1 MAKMGC
7 AKCGGT
13 KKMAKGGS
21 AVKKAPVQLY
31 GIPQEN
37 MGTSSQMGFGRKGGS
52 VKKPLMKAQKGT
64 TVKTKPI
71 PNDVYKRD
79 STNYANAANKYL
91 NATSK
96 KDFQVGADSLKAIKS
111 RYGTPNA
118 LEKRMGRTTG
128 GYGVDSDIKKIGG
141 TINTNKKIN
150 AMNKVKKMQTGG
162 STAKK
167 TLSPAPK
174 PKTGMDA
181 LKALGKYVTTFGF
194 AKEGY
199 NPAPSKK
206 ASKPM
211 VKPKKK

>member
-13 KKMAKGGS
+13 KKMALGGS

-37 MGTSSQMGFGRKGGS
+37 MGTSSQMGFG
-52 VKKPLMKAQKGT
+52 KK
-64 TVKTKPI
+64 
-71 PNDVYKRD
+71 
-79 STNYANAANKYL
+79 
-91 NATSK
+91 
-96 KDFQVGADSLKAIKS
+96 
-111 RYGTPNA
+111 
-118 LEKRMGRTTG
+118 
-128 GYGVDSDIKKIGG
+128 GG
-141 TINTNKKIN
+141 TINANKKIN
-150 AMNKVKKMQTGG
+150 AMNKVKKMQAGG
-162 STAKK
+162 STVKK